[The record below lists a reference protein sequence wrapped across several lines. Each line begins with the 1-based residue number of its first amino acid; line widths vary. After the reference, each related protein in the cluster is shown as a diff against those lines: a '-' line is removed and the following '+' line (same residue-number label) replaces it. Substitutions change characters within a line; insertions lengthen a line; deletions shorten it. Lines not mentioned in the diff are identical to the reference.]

1 MYNKLPL
8 LKFNLL
14 REFCDA
20 YLSLLSLDKGLTLIK
35 NTNVASLYILINIA

>member
-8 LKFNLL
+8 LELHIL

-20 YLSLLSLDKGLTLIK
+20 YLSLLSLEKGLTLIK